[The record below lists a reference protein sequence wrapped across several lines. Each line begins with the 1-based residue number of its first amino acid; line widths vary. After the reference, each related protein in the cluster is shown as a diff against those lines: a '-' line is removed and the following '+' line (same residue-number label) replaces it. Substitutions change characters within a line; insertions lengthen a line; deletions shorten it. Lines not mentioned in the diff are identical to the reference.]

1 MVILYLFKLIKDKL
15 DHNKALREIQN
26 FINSKKN
33 SIIEEQES

>member
-15 DHNKALREIQN
+15 DHNNKALREIQN

-33 SIIEEQES
+33 SIIEE